1 MKTKVKWNKKL
12 GVVSDELIQLSPP
25 IGIKKRKLDSFERDM
40 EFNKKVIPEMDTFD
54 LDNPIW
60 GAYSKLIEGATNIP
74 VARLHRKVENVRAAL
89 NNENEWWQR
98 LAVGLGWS
106 KWDVGIEN
114 KEVEAV
120 KKQLK
125 QDNKKTKT
133 RGRSR
138 GRKRGGTR

>member
-1 MKTKVKWNKKL
+1 
-12 GVVSDELIQLSPP
+12 
-25 IGIKKRKLDSFERDM
+25 
-40 EFNKKVIPEMDTFD
+40 MDTFD

-60 GAYSKLIEGATNIP
+60 YAYAQLIEGATNIP

-89 NNENEWWQR
+89 NSENEWWQR

-120 KKQLK
+120 KEKIKKQK
-125 QDNKKTKT
+125 KENKKSKF
-133 RGRSR
+133 
-138 GRKRGGTR
+138 KNKFKPLYK